1 MKLFSTPDAF
11 LAPRD
16 DFSLGAGVSET
27 LTCVKSKTEGAAKF
41 CMSIKKNLISLG
53 FRVRRFRFLV
63 DFGLSGRNVK
73 EAVGSKREPAEY
85 GWHFKL
91 TDELF
96 VEPQAEV
103 T

>member
-1 MKLFSTPDAF
+1 M
-11 LAPRD
+11 
-16 DFSLGAGVSET
+16 
-27 LTCVKSKTEGAAKF
+27 
-41 CMSIKKNLISLG
+41 SLG

-63 DFGLSGRNVK
+63 DFGLFGRNVK

>member
-1 MKLFSTPDAF
+1 M
-11 LAPRD
+11 
-16 DFSLGAGVSET
+16 
-27 LTCVKSKTEGAAKF
+27 
-41 CMSIKKNLISLG
+41 
-53 FRVRRFRFLV
+53 RRFRFLV